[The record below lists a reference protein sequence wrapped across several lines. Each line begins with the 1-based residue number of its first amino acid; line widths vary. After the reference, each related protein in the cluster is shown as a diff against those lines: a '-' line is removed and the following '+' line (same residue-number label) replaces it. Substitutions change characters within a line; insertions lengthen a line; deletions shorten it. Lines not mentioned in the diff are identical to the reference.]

1 MNDDDDD
8 DDDDVDD
15 DVDDDGDGEDG
26 LAGTARIIVVSTS
39 LLLSS
44 KINAMLPMVICT

>member
-1 MNDDDDD
+1 MNE
-8 DDDDVDD
+8 DDDDVGDD
-15 DVDDDGDGEDG
+15 DGDDGDGEVG

-39 LLLSS
+39 SLLSS

>member
-8 DDDDVDD
+8 DDEVDD
-15 DVDDDGDGEDG
+15 DDDDGDGEDG

-39 LLLSS
+39 SLLSS